1 MELQFGDQL
10 QEKHRGQLIEIHL
23 ADLHFGAFDP
33 KLQYQIL
40 MEQVYNKIIQLPVID
55 IISVDG
61 DIFDHKVMSNSDS
74 ALYATKFIDAL
85 AYVAKIKNATLVLLS
100 GTYSHD
106 FDQLKLF
113 YHYMDR
119 TEQDGADIRVIT
131 NIQFEYIKGAKILM
145 IPELNGVSEEVYQK
159 FFNESGWYD
168 EAFVHG
174 TFEGA
179 VYGDITTGN
188 SRLLKG
194 EDFLFC
200 KGFAISGHV
209 HKSGCFQGFYY
220 YCGCPYRWKFGEEEE
235 KGFLLVVHD
244 LDTQIH
250 YVEFEPISSCR
261 YDTIFIDELISEDPK
276 VICDYINAKR
286 VTEGIDYIKVKFR
299 VPIPGRNK
307 TIINSYYRNNPTTFV
322 EFLNVDEV
330 AQSKQQNEAFE
341 NSQYS
346 YLIDP
351 SISDFE
357 RFVRYVNENEG
368 EEFISVQQLTELLGE
383 NIWNLLVSS
392 QLINKN
398 LVKED

>member
-1 MELQFGDQL
+1 MESLFGDELQSN
-10 QEKHRGQLIEIHL
+10 HRGQLIEVHL
-23 ADLHFGAFDP
+23 ADLHFGAFNP

-61 DIFDHKVMSNSDS
+61 DIFDHKVMSNSD
-74 ALYATKFIDAL
+74 ATLYATKFIDAL
-85 AYVAKIKNATLVLLS
+85 AYIAKIKNATLILLS

-119 TEQDGADIRVIT
+119 SSDDDPDIRVIT

-179 VYGDITTGN
+179 VYGNITTGN
-188 SRLLKG
+188 SRLLTAQ
-194 EDFLFC
+194 DFLYC

-220 YCGCPYRWKFGEEEE
+220 YCGCPYRWKFGEEEA
-235 KGFLLVVHD
+235 KGFLLVIHD

-250 YVEFEPISSCR
+250 HVEFEEISSYR
-261 YDTIFIDELISEDPK
+261 YDTIYIDELFSEDPK
-276 VICDYINAKR
+276 VICDYINTKR

-299 VPIPGRNK
+299 VSIPGRNK
-307 TIINSYYRNNPTTFV
+307 TIINSYYRNNPSTFI
-322 EFLNVDEV
+322 EFMNVDEV
-330 AQSKQQNEAFE
+330 SQSNQQNEAFK

-351 SISDFE
+351 SISDLE
-357 RFVRYVNENEG
+357 RFVRYINENEG

-383 NIWNLLVSS
+383 NI
-392 QLINKN
+392 
-398 LVKED
+398 